1 MIFIIIS
8 LLSTE
13 IVFAQNSPQILNA
26 TLLNENQIYIKW
38 EPNRETTENTRYK
51 IEVINKEGSFEY
63 PGIFITSIMNRPSFS
78 YSILF

>member
-13 IVFAQNSPQILNA
+13 IVFAQNSPQIVTA

-63 PGIFITSIMNRPSFS
+63 PGCFFISITNRPFT
-78 YSILF
+78 